1 MKNTTHMTETQQ
13 KKLTQ
18 NLKVLADAYKAEFA
32 EFIYTDERFT
42 DLVMDLAGLFVMK
55 NCPAVDEDVEMDL
68 ALMLLETV
76 AVKSY

>member
-1 MKNTTHMTETQQ
+1 MKNDTQYQATLTH
-13 KKLTQ
+13 
-18 NLKVLADAYKAEFA
+18 NLKVLAEAYKTDFA
-32 EFIYTDERFT
+32 KFIYEDERFT
-42 DLVMDLAGLFVMK
+42 DLIMDLAGLFVMK

>member
-1 MKNTTHMTETQQ
+1 MKNTETQQ
-13 KKLTQ
+13 QKITD
-18 NLKVLADAYKAEFA
+18 NLRVLADAYKGDFA

-42 DLVMDLAGLFVMK
+42 DLIMDLAGLFVMK